1 MIDPK
6 YASLPGIDTSQPD
19 VFETSDLPEADQPA
33 AAQPESV
40 DSEQV
45 ETIQVDVKDVY
56 GRFKDKRLDASKV
69 DFSDGVLSRVGY
81 ESNGHFQINLDRA
94 DENLEM
100 RFKRLQMEMLEL
112 SEDLQRAEKTATDDA
127 KVAQMSPALLNQNVA
142 ELQMQLHTLQL
153 HKNFGGSMV
162 NLGDPSGNI
171 QQKLLSQIEQLKTS
185 GLQNPPKRGKP
196 SESIYELYCAPS
208 DSSSSRMAA
217 LEQRIAKLETVL
229 GPQAEKVAILEADSK
244 SDGLLRAIDD
254 LQIKVNLL
262 NPKVVDQVDGRL
274 GALQLRLQLISEKKS
289 AGNGVTEDTAKQIKE
304 IHEKVI
310 KWESVCSSLPAINDR
325 LISLSDLHEK
335 SISFASNI
343 QQLEAMQ
350 KTISG
355 NLSTQSELV
364 EKVEAT
370 LAGNLETIVENCKS
384 LDERITNLKK

>member
-1 MIDPK
+1 M
-6 YASLPGIDTSQPD
+6 G
-19 VFETSDLPEADQPA
+19 
-33 AAQPESV
+33 
-40 DSEQV
+40 
-45 ETIQVDVKDVY
+45 
-56 GRFKDKRLDASKV
+56 DKRLDASKV

-274 GALQLRLQLISEKKS
+274 GALQLRLQQISEKKS

>member
-19 VFETSDLPEADQPA
+19 VFETSDLPEADQAA

-69 DFSDGVLSRVGY
+69 DFSDGVLSRAGY
-81 ESNGHFQINLDRA
+81 ESNSHFQINLDRA

-100 RFKRLQMEMLEL
+100 RFKRLQMEMQEL
-112 SEDLQRAEKTATDDA
+112 SEDLKRAEKTATDDA
-127 KVAQMSPALLNQNVA
+127 KVAQISPALLNQNVA
-142 ELQMQLHTLQL
+142 ELQIQLHTLQL
-153 HKNFGGSMV
+153 HKNLGGSSV
-162 NLGDPSGNI
+162 NLGNPSGNI
-171 QQKLLSQIEQLKTS
+171 QQRLLSQIEQLKTS
-185 GLQNPPKRGKP
+185 GLQNPPKPGKP

-208 DSSSSRMAA
+208 DFSSSRMAA

-244 SDGLLRAIDD
+244 SDGLLQAIDD

-262 NPKVVDQVDGRL
+262 NPKIVDQVDGRL
-274 GALQLRLQLISEKKS
+274 GALQLRLQQISEKKS
-289 AGNGVTEDTAKQIKE
+289 AGNGVAEDTAKQIKE

-355 NLSTQSELV
+355 NLSTQSVLV
-364 EKVEAT
+364 GKVEAT

>member
-6 YASLPGIDTSQPD
+6 YASLPGIDTCQPD

-33 AAQPESV
+33 QAPPDSV

-69 DFSDGVLSRVGY
+69 DFSDGVSSRGGY
-81 ESNGHFQINLDRA
+81 ESSGHFQINLDRA
-94 DENLEM
+94 DETLEM
-100 RFKRLQMEMLEL
+100 RFKRLQMEMQEL
-112 SEDLQRAEKTATDDA
+112 SEDLERAEKTATDDA
-127 KVAQMSPALLNQNVA
+127 KVAKISPALLNKNVTD
-142 ELQMQLHTLQL
+142 LQIQLHTLQL

-162 NLGDPSGNI
+162 NLGDPKGNI
-171 QQKLLSQIEQLKTS
+171 QQKLLSQIEQLKIS
-185 GLQNPPKRGKP
+185 GTQKVTKPGKP
-196 SESIYELYCAPS
+196 SESIYELYSAPS
-208 DSSSSRMAA
+208 NSASLRMAT
-217 LEQRIAKLETVL
+217 LEQRIAKLESVL
-229 GPQAEKVAILEADSK
+229 GPQAEKVALLEADNK
-244 SDGLLRAIDD
+244 SDGLLQAIDD
-254 LQIKVNLL
+254 LQTKVNLL
-262 NPKVVDQVDGRL
+262 NPKIVDQVDGRL
-274 GALQLRLQLISEKKS
+274 GALQLRLQQISEKKS
-289 AGNGVTEDTAKQIKE
+289 SGNGVTQETANQIKE

-355 NLSTQSELV
+355 NLFTQSIQV
-364 EKVEAT
+364 GKVEAT